1 MLRVIIKLC
10 EEADTVQRQYDIM
23 LCCFLSYGNTIMSSL
38 TAVNDRENQEIAAK
52 NVVIFLTCIQ
62 RGMVFLGTSKHY
74 VCFFLRTLMTPNVVG
89 ERSDSHASVLRIVST
104 QKYLAW
110 ISWLIMAVL
119 VHC

>member
-38 TAVNDRENQEIAAK
+38 TAVNDRENQEITAK
-52 NVVIFLTCIQ
+52 NVVIFLTCVQ

-74 VCFFLRTLMTPNVVG
+74 VCFFSAYSNDP
-89 ERSDSHASVLRIVST
+89 
-104 QKYLAW
+104 
-110 ISWLIMAVL
+110 
-119 VHC
+119 

>member
-38 TAVNDRENQEIAAK
+38 TAVNDRENQEITAK
-52 NVVIFLTCIQ
+52 NVVIFLTCVQ

-74 VCFFLRTLMTPNVVG
+74 MCFFSAYSNDPLMLWVNDQTVMHQCYVL
-89 ERSDSHASVLRIVST
+89 SVHRNT
-104 QKYLAW
+104 
-110 ISWLIMAVL
+110 
-119 VHC
+119 